1 LFSVLLTG
9 LLTGIALLLA
19 LAGCGSGGVGSPPA
33 PPPLPPAAQLLGSAA
48 TAMAGVHS
56 ASVNLQVDPALAML
70 PVRSATGKLT
80 STGDATGT
88 ATVSQGSAT
97 SELQFVITQGSL
109 FLKGP
114 TGQFQQVPLALAAGI
129 FDPTALLSQDRGV
142 PALLRSAVNGTTE
155 AEEDVNGAP
164 AYRVQ
169 ATLNPNLMDSV
180 LPGLT
185 GTTSGKVWIDK
196 ATSRLVK
203 AELAVPT
210 TPGQAG
216 SPTAPVT
223 VTLSEFNAPVTVT
236 PPS

>member
-1 LFSVLLTG
+1 VLPPVLLTAV
-9 LLTGIALLLA
+9 ALLLA
-19 LAGCGSGGVGSPPA
+19 LAGCTSGGVGSRPA
-33 PPPLPPAAQLLGSAA
+33 PPPLPPAAQLLGNAA
-48 TAMAGVHS
+48 AAMASVHS
-56 ASVNLQVDPALAML
+56 ASVNLQVDPALTAL

-97 SELQFVITQGSL
+97 SELQFVITQGTL

-114 TGQFQQVPLALAAGI
+114 TGGYQPVPLALAAGI
-129 FDPTALLSQDRGV
+129 FDPTSLLSQDRGV
-142 PALLRSAVNGTTE
+142 PALLRSAANGATE

-164 AYRVQ
+164 AYRVH
-169 ATLNPNLMDSV
+169 ATLDPKLMDSV

-185 GTTSGKVWIDK
+185 GTTGGRVWIDK
-196 ATSRLVK
+196 STSRLVK
-203 AELAVPT
+203 AQLDVPT

-216 SPTAPVT
+216 GPTAPVT
-223 VTLSEFNAPVTVT
+223 VTLSDFNVPVTVT